1 MSKNQTARAIRKE
14 IAKVNREIDAR
25 IIQRRPYADLALY
38 HKSLIVQLRRLS
50 VPRFVGINFGRLLA
64 RAASFTL

>member
-1 MSKNQTARAIRKE
+1 MSKNQTARAIQKE

-25 IIQRRPYADLALY
+25 IIQRRPYSDLALY
-38 HKSLIVQLRRLS
+38 HKSLLVQMRRMS
-50 VPRFVGINFGRLLA
+50 TMRFGGFGRMLA

>member
-1 MSKNQTARAIRKE
+1 MSKHQTVRAIQRE

-38 HKSLIVQLRRLS
+38 HKSLLVQMRR
-50 VPRFVGINFGRLLA
+50 VPVYRFGGFGKFLA
-64 RAASFTL
+64 RCASFTL